1 MKHEKEPFFS
11 LKTPKTCLRLLLILL
26 CGILLFSLFAALI
39 SSDFLQV
46 KISHLKIDVR
56 GAELDMDLYIPR
68 DTSDADQLPCVILAH
83 GRGATKNV
91 ARPLAEELS
100 RRGYVVLNVNA
111 YGMGLS
117 EQPIRDEA
125 GNGVD
130 GFSFGNGPFGLY
142 DAVNYARTLTYVDQ
156 TRIALLGHSFGS
168 NRSSAAAVM
177 DCGYYTL
184 NDQLINILADTF
196 GQSFTEEEI
205 SQNADDLAAA
215 RLNADQM
222 AYYEALRAQTVETYN
237 TRVNTIILTGATA
250 GPATAEVEVA
260 GHTVTRTCQVN
271 VTIVAGKYDSLGA
284 GATWMED
291 GTTTVLGEPYKK
303 METWYSL
310 SSDGQT
316 YTELGGLEAITTADT
331 PALADAFA
339 TRTARIACYNPES
352 HSKQY
357 FSSATNS
364 DAVRILEQA
373 FGYNNG
379 ELSDPATQPID
390 AGQNIWWLR
399 AVCNLCAMLCMVAA
413 LFPLTGLLL
422 STPFFQACR
431 LPESKPAAPAWGKT
445 LGWVFSAAAVVIT
458 VVALY
463 QANLGGPTWAGMQ
476 KRILPDVLR
485 LVTTSAIADWFVV
498 WLAGGSALL
507 LAVKMFY
514 TKRKTGQWGLARYNL
529 RTSLK
534 AFGKTL
540 LIGVLCILFANSAL
554 VMIERLFNQ
563 DFRFWQ
569 MMFTEMKVEHW
580 LVVALPYVVLFFVL
594 YLVLGLAVNYGA
606 DESRV
611 GVKDTIATIV
621 VNSLGVWGLCLFC
634 YVMWFI
640 NWQGAAISDFTLSY
654 SMLLFVPV
662 TVYISRKMYRLT
674 HGLWLGAFVNA
685 SLLAWSLVS
694 SAGIADGYYGQNWIS
709 VLFGV

>member
-1 MKHEKEPFFS
+1 MKPKSERFWS
-11 LKTPKTCLRLLLILL
+11 LKTRKSCLRMLLILL
-26 CGILLFSLFAALI
+26 CGILLFSLLGAVI
-39 SSDFLQV
+39 SSDGMQV
-46 KISHLKIDVR
+46 KISHLKIDAR
-56 GAELDMDLYIPR
+56 GAELDMDLYAPR
-68 DTSDADQLPCVILAH
+68 GVSDTDQLPCVILAH

-91 ARPLAEELS
+91 ARGFAEELS

-117 EQPIRDEA
+117 EQPARDEG

-142 DAVNYARTLTYVDQ
+142 DAVNFARTLTYVDA

-168 NRSSAAAVM
+168 SRSSATAVM
-177 DCGYYTL
+177 DAGYYTL

-196 GQSFTEEEI
+196 GQSFTEAEI
-205 SQNADDLAAA
+205 AQDADELAAQ

-222 AYYEALRAQTVETYN
+222 TYYEALRDETVETYN
-237 TRVNTIILTGATA
+237 TRVNTIILTGASG
-250 GPATAEVEVA
+250 GPAPAEVEVA
-260 GHTVTRTCQVN
+260 GHTVTRECQVN
-271 VTIVAGKYDSLGA
+271 VTVIAGMYDSLGP
-284 GATWMED
+284 GATWLED
-291 GTTTVLGEPYKK
+291 GTTTAMGEPYKK
-303 METWYSL
+303 QDTWYAIST
-310 SSDGQT
+310 DGQT
-316 YTELGGLEAITTADT
+316 YTELGGLTDISTDDT
-331 PALADAFA
+331 PALAEALA
-339 TRTARIACYNPES
+339 SRTARITCYNPES

-357 FSSATNS
+357 FSSATNA

-379 ELSDPATQPID
+379 ELADPATQPID
-390 AGQNIWWLR
+390 AAQNIWWLR
-399 AVCNLCAMLCMVAA
+399 AVCNLCAMLCMIAA

-422 STPFFQACR
+422 STPFFQSCR
-431 LPESKPAAPAWGKT
+431 LPEGKPAAPAWGKAM
-445 LGWVFSAAAVVIT
+445 GWVFSAAAVVIT

-463 QANLGGPTWAGMQ
+463 QANLGGPVWAGMQ
-476 KRILPDVLR
+476 KRILPNVFR

-507 LAVKMFY
+507 LAVKMLY

-529 RTSLK
+529 RTPLK
-534 AFGKTL
+534 PFGKTL
-540 LIGVLCILFANSAL
+540 LIGVLCILFANTAL

-569 MMFTEMKVEHW
+569 MMFTEMKIEHW

-594 YLVLGLAVNYGA
+594 YLVLGLAVNYGI
-606 DESRV
+606 DDSRT
-611 GVKDTIATIV
+611 GARETIVTIV

-662 TVYISRKMYRLT
+662 TVYISRKMYKLP
-674 HGLWLGAFVNA
+674 HGLWLGALGNA
-685 SLLAWSLVS
+685 CLLAWSLVS
-694 SAGIADGYYGQNWIS
+694 SAGMADSYYGQGILS